1 MTGVVMKTRGPC
13 DSLAPRC
20 NQSPTAGVIT
30 VYNNPL
36 SRSRMG
42 RIAWSLLRH
51 PVKSREF
58 PAKNERLVTAA
69 DMVRFG
75 V

>member
-13 DSLAPRC
+13 ASLAPRC

-42 RIAWSLLRH
+42 RIAWSLFRH

>member
-1 MTGVVMKTRGPC
+1 MT
-13 DSLAPRC
+13 PRF
-20 NQSPTAGVIT
+20 SYSFSAGVLT

-36 SRSRMG
+36 TRFRMG
-42 RIAWSLLRH
+42 RIAWSLFRH

-58 PAKNERLVTAA
+58 PAKNERLITA
-69 DMVRFG
+69 DELLRYG

>member
-1 MTGVVMKTRGPC
+1 MY
-13 DSLAPRC
+13 L
-20 NQSPTAGVIT
+20 
-30 VYNNPL
+30 NPL
-36 SRSRMG
+36 SKSRMG

-58 PAKNERLVTAA
+58 PAKNERLVQP
-69 DMVRFG
+69 DELLRYG

>member
-1 MTGVVMKTRGPC
+1 MY
-13 DSLAPRC
+13 S
-20 NQSPTAGVIT
+20 
-30 VYNNPL
+30 NPL

-58 PAKNERLVTAA
+58 PARQERLVTAA
-69 DMVRFG
+69 ELVRFG

>member
-1 MTGVVMKTRGPC
+1 VYINPVTRY
-13 DSLAPRC
+13 R
-20 NQSPTAGVIT
+20 V
-30 VYNNPL
+30 
-36 SRSRMG
+36 G

-58 PAKNERLVTAA
+58 PAKHERLITA
-69 DMVRFG
+69 DELVRFG

>member
-1 MTGVVMKTRGPC
+1 MTGVVMKTRGQC

-42 RIAWSLLRH
+42 RIAWSLFRH

>member
-1 MTGVVMKTRGPC
+1 MTGVVMKLRGLC

-30 VYNNPL
+30 VYNNSL

-42 RIAWSLLRH
+42 RIAWSLFRH

>member
-1 MTGVVMKTRGPC
+1 M
-13 DSLAPRC
+13 
-20 NQSPTAGVIT
+20 
-30 VYNNPL
+30 YNNPF

-42 RIAWSLLRH
+42 RIAWSLFRH

-69 DMVRFG
+69 ELGRFAI
-75 V
+75 